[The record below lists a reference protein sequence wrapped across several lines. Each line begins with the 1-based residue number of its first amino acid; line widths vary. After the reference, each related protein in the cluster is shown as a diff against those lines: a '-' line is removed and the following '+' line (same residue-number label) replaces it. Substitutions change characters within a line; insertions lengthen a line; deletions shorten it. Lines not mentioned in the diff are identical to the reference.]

1 MCKYDMLMSDG
12 LFTPLFRSGHG
23 SHLLFFI
30 DVTQRNVLEVVFSRA
45 EYWKCV
51 SIGFVMPLGHYLYR
65 HRPEQVVVLS
75 STIEGHYQPE
85 DYN

>member
-1 MCKYDMLMSDG
+1 MDLTYFSYLCHPEKCI
-12 LFTPLFRSGHG
+12 G
-23 SHLLFFI
+23 SVFFC
-30 DVTQRNVLEVVFSRA
+30 RA

-65 HRPEQVVVLS
+65 HRLQQVVVLS
-75 STIEGHYQPE
+75 STIDGQYKPE

>member
-1 MCKYDMLMSDG
+1 MLMYDG
-12 LFTPLFRSGHG
+12 LLTSLFWSGHG
-23 SHLLFFI
+23 SHLLFLLLSPREMYWKWF
-30 DVTQRNVLEVVFSRA
+30 FSRA

-65 HRPEQVVVLS
+65 HRLEQVVVLS
-75 STIEGHYQPE
+75 STIEGQYQPE